1 MASTRDWDAASY
13 HRVSVPH
20 EEWAKSILDRL
31 ELRGDEVVLDAGC
44 GSGRVTSMLIER
56 LPEGRVIAVDG
67 SASMVEQVG
76 SVLRDQDEAM
86 VADLIELEL
95 GEPVDVVFSSAVF
108 HWVLDHDALFR
119 SLRRALK
126 PGGRL
131 AAQNGGA
138 GNIARLK
145 RSSEVVAGREPYAPY
160 FEGFGQPWN
169 YAAPEETEERLERA
183 GFVEARCWLQPWD
196 VVPPEPHEFLRT
208 VCLGPHV
215 DRLPESLRDSYVADV
230 LALEDEPLVLG
241 YVRLNIEAR
250 AGDAGRSAPRAS
262 A

>member
-1 MASTRDWDAASY
+1 MSPRDWDAVSY
-13 HRVSVPH
+13 QRVSVPH
-20 EEWAKSILDRL
+20 EEWARSILDRL

-44 GSGRVTSMLIER
+44 GSGRVTSMLIDR
-56 LPEGRVIAVDG
+56 LPDGRVIAVDG
-67 SASMVEQVG
+67 SASMVAQVG
-76 SVLRDQDEAM
+76 PVLRPQDEAK
-86 VADLIELEL
+86 VADLLALELE
-95 GEPVDVVFSSAVF
+95 EPVDVVFSSAVF
-108 HWVLDHDALFR
+108 HWILDHEALFR

-145 RSSEVVAGREPYAPY
+145 ASSEEVAGREPYAPH

-169 YAAPEETEERLERA
+169 YAAPEETEERLLDA
-183 GFVEARCWLQPWD
+183 GFAQARCWLQPWD
-196 VVPPEPHEFLRT
+196 VVPPEPAEFLRT

-215 DRLPESLRDSYVADV
+215 DRLPEELRDPFIADI

-241 YVRLNIEAR
+241 YVRLNI
-250 AGDAGRSAPRAS
+250 DATA
-262 A
+262 

>member
-1 MASTRDWDAASY
+1 VTPSRTWDAATY
-13 HRVSVPH
+13 DRVSAPQVTWS
-20 EEWAKSILDRL
+20 EAILDRL

-76 SVLRDQDEAM
+76 SVLRPQDEAM
-86 VADLIELEL
+86 VADLVGLELE
-95 GEPVDVVFSSAVF
+95 EPVDVVFSSAVF
-108 HWVLDHDALFR
+108 HWILDHEALFR
-119 SLRRALK
+119 SLQGALK

-138 GNIARLK
+138 GNIVRLK
-145 RSSEVVAGREPYAPY
+145 ASSEKVAAREPYAPH

-169 YAAPEETEERLERA
+169 YAAPEETEERLLRA
-183 GFVEARCWLQPWD
+183 GFTEARCWLQPWD
-196 VVPPEPHEFLRT
+196 VVPPEPAEFVRT

-215 DRLPESLRDSYVADV
+215 DRLPEQLRDPFVTDV
-230 LALEDEPLVLG
+230 LALEDDPLVLG
-241 YVRLNIEAR
+241 YVRLNI
-250 AGDAGRSAPRAS
+250 DATA
-262 A
+262 

>member
-1 MASTRDWDAASY
+1 MSPRDWDAVSY
-13 HRVSVPH
+13 QRVSVPH
-20 EEWAKSILDRL
+20 EEWARSILDRL

-76 SVLRDQDEAM
+76 SVLRPQDEAM
-86 VADLIELEL
+86 VADLLEL
-95 GEPVDVVFSSAVF
+95 ALAEPVDVVFSSAVF
-108 HWVLDHDALFR
+108 HWILDHEALFR
-119 SLRRALK
+119 SLRGVLK

-131 AAQNGGA
+131 ATQNGGA

-145 RSSEVVAGREPYAPY
+145 ASTEEVAGREPYAAH

-169 YAAPEETEERLERA
+169 YAAPEETEERLLEA
-183 GFVEARCWLQPWD
+183 GFARARCWLQPWD
-196 VVPPEPHEFLRT
+196 VVPPELAEFLRT
-208 VCLGPHV
+208 VCLGPHI
-215 DRLPESLRDSYVADV
+215 DRLPEELREPFIADI

-241 YVRLNIEAR
+241 YVRLNI
-250 AGDAGRSAPRAS
+250 DATA
-262 A
+262 